1 MELKMKEGLRFYLP
15 VLIILLFFYLVPSD
29 LRADNTTP
37 VLSRGETVYVPVYSH
52 IYTGNREQLYQLT
65 VTLSVRNIDPNHS
78 LTVTNVDYHETQGK
92 ILKKYLEKPLSLEP
106 LGSTRFIVPL
116 KDTKGGSGANFI
128 VIWKSDRNMNQP
140 IIESVMI
147 GTQSQQG
154 ISFTSRGV
162 NIKTSTD

>member
-1 MELKMKEGLRFYLP
+1 MKDEIRFCLP
-15 VLIILLFFYLVPSD
+15 VLIMSLFFYLAP
-29 LRADNTTP
+29 LELQADNTTP
-37 VLSRGETVYVPVYSH
+37 LLSRGETVYVPVYSH

-65 VTLSVRNIDPNHS
+65 VTLSLRNIDPNHS
-78 LTVTNVDYHETQGK
+78 LSLITVDYYETQGK
-92 ILKKYLEKPLSLEP
+92 ILKKYLEKPLVLGPLE
-106 LGSTRFIVPL
+106 STRYVVPL

-128 VIWKSDRNMNQP
+128 VIWKSERNVNQP

-162 NIKTSTD
+162 NIR